1 MAFENYYAIRA
12 RLSLQESL
20 GKYNH
25 CIAIRIKIQTRWLDS
40 TILWST
46 IWFNIMLTKKI
57 YIGTR
62 KKLNASNL
70 VSKKIN
76 DELTFSFKNI
86 NRNWNNNSCVV
97 YDASLMACK
106 KCLREKSEPPFFPG
120 PNLWQK
126 CCQQIWWP
134 VVPGWELV
142 STLTR
147 NPAKTKM
154 IKMLLMNFPINPFVR
169 LLVGL

>member
-86 NRNWNNNSCVV
+86 NRN
-97 YDASLMACK
+97 
-106 KCLREKSEPPFFPG
+106 
-120 PNLWQK
+120 
-126 CCQQIWWP
+126 
-134 VVPGWELV
+134 
-142 STLTR
+142 
-147 NPAKTKM
+147 
-154 IKMLLMNFPINPFVR
+154 
-169 LLVGL
+169 

>member
-62 KKLNASNL
+62 KKI
-70 VSKKIN
+70 KRFQ
-76 DELTFSFKNI
+76 FS
-86 NRNWNNNSCVV
+86 
-97 YDASLMACK
+97 
-106 KCLREKSEPPFFPG
+106 E
-120 PNLWQK
+120 
-126 CCQQIWWP
+126 
-134 VVPGWELV
+134 
-142 STLTR
+142 
-147 NPAKTKM
+147 
-154 IKMLLMNFPINPFVR
+154 
-169 LLVGL
+169 